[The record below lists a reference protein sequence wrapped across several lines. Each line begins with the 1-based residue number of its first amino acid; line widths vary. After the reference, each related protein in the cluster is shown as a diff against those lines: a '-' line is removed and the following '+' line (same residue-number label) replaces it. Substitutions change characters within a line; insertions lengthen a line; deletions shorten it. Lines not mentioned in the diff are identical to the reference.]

1 MFAMVDWDW
10 LPNASVDDGLDGRLR
25 LGCLPRS
32 HSHGSVSISGVHCT
46 GGHLHRKVAVAVAVA
61 NPSHPQGHRRRHR
74 HRVSRGHGACGLL
87 GGD

>member
-61 NPSHPQGHRRRHR
+61 IATGSAVGMGL
-74 HRVSRGHGACGLL
+74 VACL
-87 GGD
+87 GVIE